1 MSERIGS
8 SANAVAARAEI
19 AARLLVLDDE
29 VGVRDTLGAVLRREG
44 YEVLTGG
51 RLNEVATL
59 LRDAPVDVVL
69 LDLRV
74 SDADGRDPLVEL
86 GALAPGAL
94 VIVLTGYATLE
105 SALRALHAGAYA
117 YLVKPTDIEELRL
130 TVERALERRRLEREL
145 AARVVQLEAA
155 NAAISDFN
163 TQLRTQ
169 VETATSALERKI
181 EALDDANRQL
191 MATQE
196 QHERFVAMVA
206 HELRGPLGLVM
217 SYAQL
222 AARPGNSIES
232 LGRYTDAI
240 IEHSSRLNRLV
251 EDLQTATRLSTGQFT
266 LRREPCD
273 LVRDV
278 GATVEQFRTTVSA
291 RRFTFDGQSDLGQV
305 EVDRDRVLQA
315 LRNLLDNAVK
325 YSVENGAI
333 EVRVWS
339 AEHRICISVRDEG
352 AGIPENEMQDILRPF
367 VRGTSG
373 REVPGSGL
381 GLYITRGIIEA
392 HGGEL
397 VVQNG
402 SGPERARGAL
412 FTLVLPRGAAEVSS
426 ARHS

>member
-1 MSERIGS
+1 MTERIGS
-8 SANAVAARAEI
+8 NASAVAARAKI
-19 AARLLVLDDE
+19 TARLLVLDDE
-29 VGVRDTLGAVLRREG
+29 VGVRETLGAVLRREG
-44 YEVLTGG
+44 YEVLTAG
-51 RLNEVATL
+51 RINDVATL
-59 LRDAPVDVVL
+59 LHDAPVDVVL
-69 LDLRV
+69 VDLCL
-74 SDADGRDPLVEL
+74 SEADGGDPLEEL
-86 GALAPGAL
+86 DALAPGAL

-105 SALRALHAGAYA
+105 SALRALRAGAYA

-163 TQLRTQ
+163 AQLRTQ

-222 AARPGNSIES
+222 AARPENTPES

-251 EDLQTATRLSTGQFT
+251 DDLQTATRLSTGQFA

-278 GATVEQFRTTVSA
+278 GATIEQFRTTVTT
-291 RRFTFDGQSDLGQV
+291 RRFTFEGQPNLGPVQ
-305 EVDRDRVLQA
+305 VDRDRVLQA

-339 AEHRICISVRDEG
+339 AEHRVCISVRDEG
-352 AGIPENEMQDILRPF
+352 AGIPEAEMQEILRPF

-392 HGGEL
+392 HGGAL
-397 VVQNG
+397 WVQNG
-402 SGPERARGAL
+402 SGPERARGAI
-412 FTLVLPRGAAEVSS
+412 FTLALPRIAPEVPT
-426 ARHS
+426 AHHG